1 VYRNTFLFV
10 VILYVA
16 FSCSEDNDIINHPPI
31 ADFEIMDRVDT
42 YYLIGSTTGS
52 DNDILSYEWKSESEI
67 ISIRNSKNKTANFKL
82 PSLKESKTID
92 LSYTVYDGQTYVTA
106 HKDIQ
111 LPILTEIRSWGL
123 GRELKKEISNNV
135 DYDWY
140 LDQGNTGL
148 YSEDNCGPS
157 TVTMALKWY
166 NKQFSESPEDA
177 RNTYRLSGGWWY
189 TDDIT
194 NYLKKFSVN
203 HYILELNNSDTLINE
218 LEKGNIIILCLD
230 MGYIPKSINDEWRVD
245 RFYTTQA
252 QAGHFIL
259 LKGYKLVD
267 NQLFFE
273 VYDSNSF
280 GAFYKDKSLKGRDRY
295 YRFIDIDIATNNWW
309 DYAIIVSKD
318 NSKSSIGLDSE
329 KIIHKYG
336 I

>member
-1 VYRNTFLFV
+1 

-31 ADFEIMDRVDT
+31 ADFEIMDRIDT